1 MRKSFLLLVATCV
14 AASAADSSLTIYNQ
28 DFAVVRQ
35 TLTLDLHEGM
45 NEVRFSDTTA
55 HLEPSSVILRDPAG
69 KVSLQILEQNY
80 RADPVTQSAM
90 LLQFEGQTIDFQI
103 EEDHKR
109 IVIPGKIIRS
119 GYDRTRV
126 GSNEEL
132 QPIIEVE
139 GKLRFDLP
147 GAPLFPSLANDNI
160 LKPELNWQIT
170 TPAAAQLEA
179 EVAYITRKMSWKAD
193 YNVVAEEKGNVL
205 SLVGWVTIENKS
217 GKKFENTQTKLVA
230 GDLNRVEPR
239 EEPANATTERVVTTG
254 AYIPVSEKEFDEYH
268 LYTLPRPLTL
278 RDQEAKQ
285 VEFVRAEG
293 VQSER
298 IYLFNSS
305 GGTFDTPAPIPAKPE
320 LDPGSDSQW
329 QKRISV
335 VCEFKNS
342 EANRLGMPLPK
353 GRWRFYRRDAGQL
366 EFTGENEIEHTAKDE
381 TLRIFTGYAFDL
393 VGEKRRLDFAA
404 DNLKHT
410 ADESFEIK
418 LRNHKKEP
426 VEIRVVEYLWRW
438 TAWEITQKSDPY
450 TRKDAQ
456 SIEFRVKLKPN
467 EEKLVTYK
475 VHYTQL

>member
-1 MRKSFLLLVATCV
+1 
-14 AASAADSSLTIYNQ
+14 
-28 DFAVVRQ
+28 
-35 TLTLDLHEGM
+35 
-45 NEVRFSDTTA
+45 
-55 HLEPSSVILRDPAG
+55 
-69 KVSLQILEQNY
+69 
-80 RADPVTQSAM
+80 
-90 LLQFEGQTIDFQI
+90 
-103 EEDHKR
+103 
-109 IVIPGKIIRS
+109 
-119 GYDRTRV
+119 
-126 GSNEEL
+126 
-132 QPIIEVE
+132 
-139 GKLRFDLP
+139 
-147 GAPLFPSLANDNI
+147 
-160 LKPELNWQIT
+160 
-170 TPAAAQLEA
+170 
-179 EVAYITRKMSWKAD
+179 
-193 YNVVAEEKGNVL
+193 VL
-205 SLVGWVTIENKS
+205 SLIGWVTIENKS
-217 GKKFENTQTKLVA
+217 GKKFENTETKLVA
-230 GDLNRVEPR
+230 GNLNRMQPK
-239 EEPANATTERVVTTG
+239 EEPANATTERVITTG

-268 LYTLPRPLTL
+268 LYTLPRPITL

-293 VQSER
+293 IQSER
-298 IYLFNSS
+298 IYFFNSS
-305 GGTFDTPAPIPAKPE
+305 GGALDTPAPIPGKPE
-320 LDPGSDSQW
+320 LDLGSDNQW
-329 QKRISV
+329 ERKIGV

-353 GRWRFYRRDAGQL
+353 GRWRFYRRDGGQM

-393 VGEKRRLDFAA
+393 VGEKRRLEFVA

-438 TAWEITQKSDPY
+438 TAWEITQKSDPF